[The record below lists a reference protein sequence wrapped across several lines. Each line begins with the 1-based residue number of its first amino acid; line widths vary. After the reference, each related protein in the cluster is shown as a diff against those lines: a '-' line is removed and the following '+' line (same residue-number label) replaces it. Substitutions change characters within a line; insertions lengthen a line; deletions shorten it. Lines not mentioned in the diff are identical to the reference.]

1 MIIELK
7 HKITGRQIII
17 ETNVDDAGS
26 PTSIK
31 ITSLKMDGQH
41 QEALQHELGQS
52 YGHYGHM
59 LDIEQTNNLDL
70 AAAVRKLPSF
80 DVVSIDPEP
89 TASDLPEGA
98 VS

>member
-1 MIIELK
+1 MIVELK

-17 ETNVDDAGS
+17 ETDVDDADS
-26 PTSIK
+26 PTSF
-31 ITSLKMDGQH
+31 KMDGQH

-52 YGHYGHM
+52 YGHYGHV
-59 LDIEQTNNLDL
+59 LDIEQTTNLDL